1 MQGTYG
7 QIIFKDGYHF
17 FSFYFGRLNYPI
29 GYVKYS
35 NNVETDVDVGFIDY
49 YPISNFLLEKLCY
62 EKTRCIVEMEN
73 GNLKKI
79 DDKLIIVI

>member
-7 QIIFKDGYHF
+7 QIIFKDEYKF
-17 FSFYFGRLNYPI
+17 FSYYFGKLNYPI

-35 NNVETDVDVGFIDY
+35 NNIETDVDISFIDY
-49 YPISNFLLEKLCY
+49 YPISNFLLEKLCH
-62 EKTRCIVEMEN
+62 EKTRCVVEMED

-79 DDKLIIVI
+79 NDKLIIVV